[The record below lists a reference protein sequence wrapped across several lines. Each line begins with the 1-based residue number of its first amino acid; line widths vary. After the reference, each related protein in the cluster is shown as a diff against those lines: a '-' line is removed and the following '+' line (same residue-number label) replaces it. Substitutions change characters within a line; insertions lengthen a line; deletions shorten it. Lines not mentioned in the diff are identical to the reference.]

1 MRQAR
6 RARTAPLLVAGGA
19 LALTAYGLFALQ
31 RDLESDHLRA
41 RERARTTVRLA
52 ADSLAR
58 ELDRL
63 AADLGARAPDPGSL
77 SALDSFATER
87 PFVELAFALGPSGRV
102 LHPSDPAASSGEEPP
117 ASETVRVG
125 ALLDEA
131 AFREFARNDLAGAS
145 KALEDSERAAT
156 HPRTRASVALARAAY
171 DRRRGDREGALRRL
185 GLLLEE
191 ESEPP
196 RSRAL
201 ARLSRIRLLAEG
213 GDGATALEEARVLL
227 DDLEVRDDPEGVGFL
242 AEIEE
247 AGVLGGEEARA
258 RGERFRRTARRHDLR
273 ARLATGGNEL
283 VGAGSIVPL
292 GDAVAV
298 LAPSTPGGRCGLLLS
313 PEGFLASALPEASA
327 VARVEGLPI
336 RASPAAGGFSESAE
350 VPGTA
355 GLLRVGLPPGF
366 EPAAATT
373 GPRPFLLA
381 ALLLLLGGTIVGAAV
396 FTARAARR
404 EVESARAKS
413 EFLAAVTH
421 ELKTPLASIRL
432 YGEML
437 EDGKGTEPTKRREWV
452 ATIRRESERL
462 SALVDRVLALARRE
476 RDASLAT
483 TVVLPAADLL
493 RTAAE
498 TFRPVAERGGT
509 PFEVRI
515 DDEATRVRV
524 DASGLVQA
532 LLDLLE
538 NAVKHG
544 GEGGGVL
551 LRGSRR
557 GTAYRI
563 EVADRGPGIPA
574 EEAERVFG
582 MFARGSEAVAEERPG
597 LGVGLALARRIV
609 EANGG
614 TLSYEVRE
622 GGGSVFAVA
631 LPVTES

>member
-1 MRQAR
+1 M
-6 RARTAPLLVAGGA
+6 
-19 LALTAYGLFALQ
+19 
-31 RDLESDHLRA
+31 
-41 RERARTTVRLA
+41 RLA

-63 AADLGARAPDPGSL
+63 AADLGARVPDPGSH
-77 SALDSFATER
+77 SALDAFAAER
-87 PFVELAFALGPSGRV
+87 RFVELAFVLDSSGRV
-102 LHPSDPAASSGEEPP
+102 LHPPDPSAVSGEEPG

-131 AFREFARNDLAGAS
+131 AFREFARNDLEGAT
-145 KALEDSERAAT
+145 KALEDSQRAAT
-156 HPRTRASVALARAAY
+156 HPRTRASVALARAAF

-185 GLLLEE
+185 DLLLEE
-191 ESEPP
+191 GSEPP

-213 GDGATALEEARVLL
+213 GDGAAATEEARALL
-227 DDLEVRDDPEGVGFL
+227 DDLEARDEPEGVGFL

-247 AGVLGGEEARA
+247 AGILGGEEARA

-273 ARLATGGNEL
+273 ARLVTAGNDL
-283 VGAGSIVPL
+283 VRAGSTAPL
-292 GDAVAV
+292 GDALAV
-298 LAPSTPGGRCGLLLS
+298 LAPAAPGSRCGLVLS
-313 PEGFLASALPEASA
+313 PQGFLEIALPEASA

-336 RASPAAGGFSESAE
+336 RASGGFSESAE

-366 EPAAATT
+366 EPAAAAT
-373 GPRPFLLA
+373 GSRPFLLA

-437 EDGKGTEPTKRREWV
+437 EDGKGTEPARRREWV

-462 SALVDRVLALARRE
+462 SALVDRVLALGRGE
-476 RDASLAT
+476 RDASLEAT
-483 TVVLPAADLL
+483 AVLPAADLL

-515 DDEATRVRV
+515 EDEATRVRV

-532 LLDLLE
+532 LLDLLD

-544 GEGGGVL
+544 GDGGEVL
-551 LRGSRR
+551 LRGSRH
-557 GTAYRI
+557 GSAYRI

-582 MFARGSEAVAEERPG
+582 MFARGSEAVAGERPG

-614 TLSYEVRE
+614 TLSFEPRE
-622 GGGSVFAVA
+622 GGGSVFALT
-631 LPVTES
+631 LPVGEA